1 MHFNSFPTLRI
12 KKPFSS
18 EARPKLFQ
26 CFKCHSKLHNQNYS
40 QLPTQTVVLHSAS
53 FVTHKPAPSSPI
65 IWDYVK
71 CFPTL
76 HTKYSASYLANASRT
91 QPTARKRLFANFYN
105 HPKKRIK
112 CAEAPKVLWLKVK
125 L

>member
-1 MHFNSFPTLRI
+1 MEMEGELHLTASYIIKIIVIPNAKQRVRPVPSLTMPTI
-12 KKPFSS
+12 
-18 EARPKLFQ
+18 
-26 CFKCHSKLHNQNYS
+26 
-40 QLPTQTVVLHSAS
+40 
-53 FVTHKPAPSSPI
+53 PI

-71 CFPTL
+71 CFPFVWAKPAQSTAFSHQL
-76 HTKYSASYLANASRT
+76 SRIFAN
-91 QPTARKRLFANFYN
+91 PRKRLFANFYN